1 MKRHVRFYLVLVV
14 AQAACLALGLWLEQR
29 FVLAVAPSGNQPG
42 EAASEPVANKATDGS
57 LPEES
62 SAASRGAV
70 KGETSGI
77 EIRVLA
83 FTWITALQAAVA
95 YLVLTRAQDQNARE
109 KARAARVSLQRY
121 GDLLRTRDAVI
132 FGLAKL
138 TESRDQDTGNHLE
151 RIAVY
156 STRLAT
162 VLRRNPRYRHQLTP
176 AFIKLIGISTAL
188 HDIGKVGIEDSILLK
203 PGQFEEQERLVMQM
217 HATIGGKCIREIE
230 SQLGR
235 SNFLQLAREIAF
247 CHHERWDGAG
257 YPKGLAG
264 EEIPLAARIVALA
277 DVYDA
282 LASKRVYKPALPHA
296 QCLEMIR
303 AEAGKQFDPAVVDAF
318 LEVEAEFRAIA
329 QRCRDASEAEPG
341 GSDSPP
347 EETKFTTTT
356 ETTTDERFAVAM
368 NLLDA
373 YNESEP
379 DHVAEEV

>member
-1 MKRHVRFYLVLVV
+1 MKRHVRLYAVLVLV
-14 AQAACLALGLWLEQR
+14 QAACLALGLWLEDR
-29 FVLAVAPSGNQPG
+29 FVLAVAPCQNEPG
-42 EAASEPVANKATDGS
+42 EALSKPDAERAADGGLREEISAT
-57 LPEES
+57 
-62 SAASRGAV
+62 SRGVA
-70 KGETSGI
+70 KREASAT

-109 KARAARVSLQRY
+109 KTRAARVSLQRY
-121 GDLLRTRDAVI
+121 SDLLRTRDAVI

-138 TESRDQDTGNHLE
+138 TESRDHDTGNHLE

-162 VLRRNPRYRHQLTP
+162 ALRRNPRYRRQLTP
-176 AFIKLIGISTAL
+176 AFVKLIGISTAL

-217 HATIGGKCIREIE
+217 HAAIGGKCIREIE

-235 SNFLQLAREIAF
+235 SNFLQMAREIAF

-264 EEIPLAARIVALA
+264 EEIPLAARIVAVA

-282 LASKRVYKPALPHA
+282 LASKRVYKAAFPHA
-296 QCLEMIR
+296 KCVETIG
-303 AEAGKQFDPAVVDAF
+303 AEAGKQFDPAVVEAF
-318 LEVEAEFRAIA
+318 LAVEAEFRAIA
-329 QRCRDASEAEPG
+329 QRCQEAGDAEQE
-341 GSDSPP
+341 GSDCSQGKT
-347 EETKFTTTT
+347 EITTTS
-356 ETTTDERFAVAM
+356 ETTTDENLAVAM
-368 NLLDA
+368 NLFDA
-373 YNESEP
+373 YNDLEP